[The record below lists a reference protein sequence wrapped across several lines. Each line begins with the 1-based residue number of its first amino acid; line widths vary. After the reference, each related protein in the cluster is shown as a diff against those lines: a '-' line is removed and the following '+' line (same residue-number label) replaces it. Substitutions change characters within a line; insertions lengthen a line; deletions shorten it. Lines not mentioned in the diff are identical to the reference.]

1 MRGTTQTFAG
11 HHPIVISQT
20 GISTTDTLV
29 GLHDLPGLVY
39 RCSPDSPRRLTQ
51 ISRSPASLFDT
62 QDDTPAES
70 LDNWIHPDDLPRV
83 RAAVG
88 DAMTRGGRF
97 AVNYRL
103 VRTAD
108 TREIW
113 VRDCGAVALGADRR
127 PGDIAGLIVTIDP
140 PVDQRLID
148 ERALLRSVIDAI
160 PDPIFFKSPNGVYQG
175 CNRAFA
181 HDLGLSEP
189 AIAGRTDADLFPGR
203 AVHAAEQRAQAVLA
217 TGRAQTTEQV
227 LTRADGRVA
236 HMELVE
242 TAYAAPDGRM
252 LGIIGVARDVTE
264 RALTEALLHTVA
276 SDHPLAELLDAVMRF
291 VESQA
296 PGAIASVMLLDPPTH
311 RLQFAAGPSLSAE
324 FVAAMGDVAV
334 GPHGGCCGA
343 ACHRR
348 QLVVAEDI
356 ATDPLWEGLREI
368 ALRYGLRA
376 CWSIPIFSANGD
388 VLGAMAVYASAPG
401 SPDDGHLRLVDT
413 AARIA
418 AIAVERRN
426 ARRAL
431 RETSDRLAALVD
443 SAMDAIVTVDADQN
457 VVLFNDA
464 AEKMFGLRADQALG
478 QPISRFIPA
487 RFRER
492 HDTSFRAFAGGG
504 TDRLHTSLSGNVFGL
519 RADGEEF
526 PIEASVSRTRINGEV
541 LFTAIIRDT
550 TEHRRAEQSQ
560 REALARFE
568 AVIENTPLV
577 AIQGMTRDGIVR
589 HWNRASTAMYGVP
602 AEAAI
607 GRHFTET
614 LDCGEAADEVSR
626 EIEQVWDT
634 GHAIG
639 PVEWPA
645 RRIGDGKSMWL
656 VSTLFP
662 VFERGE
668 VSEVF
673 CMDVDITTR
682 KLAEASVLQLNDELE
697 SRVRHR
703 TGELQAALD
712 ELESFSYSVSHDL
725 RAPLRGIDGYA
736 QVLAEDYGKCLDETG
751 HSHLARIR
759 GAAQRMAALIDDLL
773 MLAQISRSELRR
785 ERVDLSEVAQRWLLH
800 LAALDETRHVRW
812 TVQPGLLA
820 QGDPALL
827 ELVLQNLLDNAW
839 KFTGKRDDAWI
850 EFGQRDIDGARV
862 FHVTDNGAGFDP
874 AYAGRMFEPFQ
885 RLHHAAQFPGTG
897 IGLATVHRIVTRHG
911 GRVWA
916 ESAPDRGATFFFTL
930 G

>member
-1 MRGTTQTFAG
+1 M
-11 HHPIVISQT
+11 INQT
-20 GISTTDTLV
+20 GTSTTDTLA
-29 GLHDLPGLVY
+29 GLDDLPGLVY
-39 RCSPDSPRRLTQ
+39 RGSPHPPRRLTQ
-51 ISRSPASLFDT
+51 ISRSPASLFDEH
-62 QDDTPAES
+62 DDTPAGS
-70 LDNWIHPDDLPRV
+70 LDNWVHPDDLPRV
-83 RAAVG
+83 RAAV
-88 DAMTRGGRF
+88 AEAATCGGRF
-97 AVNYRL
+97 AINYRL

-113 VRDCGAVALGADRR
+113 VRDCGTVARDADGR

-140 PVDQRLID
+140 PADQRLID

-160 PDPIFFKSPNGVYQG
+160 PDPIYFKSPNGVYQG
-175 CNRAFA
+175 CNHAFA
-181 HDLGLSEP
+181 HDLGLSE
-189 AIAGRTDADLFPGR
+189 ASIAGRTDGDLFPGR
-203 AVHAAEQRAQAVLA
+203 SSHAAEQRARMVFA

-242 TAYAAPDGRM
+242 TAYSAPDGRM

-296 PGAIASVMLLDPPTH
+296 PGAIASVMLLDPATH

-348 QLVVAEDI
+348 ELVVVDDI
-356 ATDPLWEGLREI
+356 ATDPLWEAQRDL
-368 ALRYGLRA
+368 ALRHGLRA
-376 CWSIPIFSANGD
+376 CWAIPIFSGNGD
-388 VLGAMAVYASAPG
+388 VLGALAIYPSAPG
-401 SPDDGHLRLVDT
+401 SPDDGQQRLVDT

-418 AIAVERRN
+418 AIAIERRN

-443 SAMDAIVTVDADQN
+443 SAMDAIVTVDANQN
-457 VVLFNDA
+457 VMLFNDA

-492 HDTSFRAFAGGG
+492 HDTSFRAFAGGNA
-504 TDRLHTSLSGNVFGL
+504 DRLHTSLSGNVFGL

-526 PIEASVSRTRINGEV
+526 PMEASVSRTRINGEA

-550 TEHRRAEQSQ
+550 TERQRAEQSL

-602 AEAAI
+602 AESAV
-607 GRHFTET
+607 GRHFTAS
-614 LDCGEAADEVSR
+614 LDCGEEASEISR
-626 EIEQVWDT
+626 EIELVYDT
-634 GHAIG
+634 GRPIG

-645 RRIGDGKSMWL
+645 RRIGDGKSLWL

-682 KLAEASVLQLNDELE
+682 KLAEASVLQINNELE
-697 SRVRHR
+697 SRVHQR
-703 TGELQAALD
+703 TAELQAALD

-736 QVLAEDYGKCLDETG
+736 QVLTEDYGKCLDETG
-751 HSHLARIR
+751 RSHLARIR
-759 GAAQRMAALIDDLL
+759 NAAQRMAALIDDLL

-785 ERVDLSEVAQRWLLH
+785 EQVDLSEIAQRWLLH
-800 LAALDETRHVRW
+800 LAALDDTRRVQW

-839 KFTGKRDDAWI
+839 KFTGRRDDARI
-850 EFGQRDIDGARV
+850 QFGQRDVDGARA
-862 FHVTDNGAGFDP
+862 FYVTDNGAGFDP

-885 RLHHAAQFPGTG
+885 RLHHASQFPGTG

-916 ESAPDRGATFFFTL
+916 ESTPDRGATFCFTL